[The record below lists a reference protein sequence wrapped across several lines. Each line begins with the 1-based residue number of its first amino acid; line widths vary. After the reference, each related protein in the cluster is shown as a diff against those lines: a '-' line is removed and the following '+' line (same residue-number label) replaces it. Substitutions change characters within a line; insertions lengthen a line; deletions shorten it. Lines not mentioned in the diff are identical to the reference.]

1 MSPEPS
7 PALWRRI
14 IREPLTHFLVA
25 GLALFLVVSAVKE
38 ARRPVVRLDNSEL
51 EQLISYWQLQM
62 QRPPTR
68 AEVKAILNERID
80 EELLAREALRLGMD
94 KNDMIIRRRLAEKM
108 AFASEDTTS
117 LPQPSDSE
125 LRALYERT
133 KDQYVSPT
141 QVAFRQVV
149 FSGDR
154 PNALGTAQAAL
165 KAAGGGEPGPGDP
178 FVLPLTYGGVG
189 VDDLL
194 RDYGPE
200 FAKAMETLPVGSW
213 SGPVQSP
220 YGWHLVR
227 LESRKPRY
235 AQPFEAVKDQVR
247 DAYLAD
253 ARKRAN
259 ADFLAKLRKRYRV
272 EVAGEQGQD

>member
-1 MSPEPS
+1 MNPEVK

-14 IREPLTHFLVA
+14 VREPLTHFLVIGA
-25 GLALFLVVSAVKE
+25 ALFLVVTAIKD
-38 ARRPVVRLDNSEL
+38 ARRPVVRLDTGEL
-51 EQLISYWQLQM
+51 EQLVSYWQLQM
-62 QRPPTR
+62 QRPPTQ
-68 AEVKAILNERID
+68 AEVKAIINERVD

-117 LPQPSDSE
+117 LPQPSDAD
-125 LRALYERT
+125 LKALFEKT
-133 KDQYVSPT
+133 KDQYVVPA

-154 PNALGTAQAAL
+154 PNAEATARAAL
-165 KAAGGGEPGPGDP
+165 ASASGRDPGPGDP

-194 RDYGPE
+194 RDYGPA
-200 FAKAMETLPVGSW
+200 FARALESDPLGVW
-213 SGPVQSP
+213 VGPVQSP

-227 LESRKPRY
+227 IESRKPRSIPEF
-235 AQPFEAVKDQVR
+235 ATVRDQVK
-247 DAYLAD
+247 DAYLSD
-253 ARKRAN
+253 ARKHAN
-259 ADFLAKLRKRYRV
+259 SDFLVKLRKRYRV
-272 EVAGEQGQD
+272 VVAGDES